1 MKYYYIL
8 RFLPVVK
15 LGCLWQRLLSSPLK
29 RGAGGVFWQTYTP
42 LYPLFLEGNHIRLK
56 FLDVKLGF
64 VLQGKTKRHYLFLSF
79 PHVFS
84 GNPAVV
90 ETWMPDKH
98 VLVETGKHSGMI
110 DVD

>member
-8 RFLPVVK
+8 RFLPV
-15 LGCLWQRLLSSPLK
+15 
-29 RGAGGVFWQTYTP
+29 
-42 LYPLFLEGNHIRLK
+42 
-56 FLDVKLGF
+56 VKLGF

-90 ETWMPDKH
+90 ETWMPDK
-98 VLVETGKHSGMI
+98 SI
-110 DVD
+110 RA